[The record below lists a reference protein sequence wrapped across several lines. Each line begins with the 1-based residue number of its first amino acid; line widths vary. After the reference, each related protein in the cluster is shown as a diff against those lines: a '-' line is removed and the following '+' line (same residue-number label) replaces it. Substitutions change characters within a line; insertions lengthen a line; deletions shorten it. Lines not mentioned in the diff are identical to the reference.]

1 MPRSNP
7 KYVKKDKRK
16 SWKKE
21 DMETA
26 ITVVREKKMGT
37 LKAAKTFNVPRT
49 TLQTLSKKLDLT
61 PAQAVCTKL
70 GRKPYLGE
78 DLEKELVSYLLIME
92 QKFYGYT
99 IRDLRRMAYQ
109 IAIRNHLETPFNR
122 NEAGRSW
129 VDLFLNRHKEHLSI
143 RKPCGTSFSRA
154 LGFNKENVQSFF
166 NMLEEAYEKHK
177 FPAER
182 VFNVDETGLSIVQSK
197 IPHVIGR
204 KGKKQIAALTSAERG
219 STVTI
224 IACMSASGVFVPPLV
239 IFPRTN
245 MTQILMKGCPPGSI
259 GRAHPSGWVQSNI
272 FTDWFAHFIE
282 KVCPTENSPV
292 LLILD
297 GHYSHVRNPD
307 LIDMARKSFVTIIC
321 LPPHSTHK
329 LQPLDKTFMG
339 PLKAF
344 YSEEADQSKVV
355 GSTSSS
361 HASFSQCCSSSTPKN
376 LPGPSKQISPFQIA
390 PVPNIKKKVTNRG
403 RKSSSACVITDT
415 PYKEELSKSLEK
427 SAANMSKKKLLFNDF
442 DGSKKKSSNKMTK
455 RPKISSKPESESS
468 DSDGD
473 LPDDSSSDIERPNG
487 HYPDDEDASCLFCN
501 GMFSEDTRGEVWVK
515 CFQCFM
521 WAHSDYYHYE
531 TEPKL
536 IKNLQHPQRKN
547 NFLAGASTAKFCLK
561 RTRALER
568 SRLICKKK
576 QKSSLLVGRTCI
588 KRARDGE

>member
-344 YSEEADQSKVV
+344 YSEEVRQFIRHSNRAVTPYDIMELFGKAYLKVQTGDIAVNGFKATGIFPLNKNIFTEADFIASEIEAEKTCNAPQADQSKVV

-390 PVPNIKKKVTNRG
+390 PVPTS
-403 RKSSSACVITDT
+403 RKRSQIVVA
-415 PYKEELSKSLEK
+415 SLQ
-427 SAANMSKKKLLFNDF
+427 
-442 DGSKKKSSNKMTK
+442 
-455 RPKISSKPESESS
+455 
-468 DSDGD
+468 
-473 LPDDSSSDIERPNG
+473 
-487 HYPDDEDASCLFCN
+487 
-501 GMFSEDTRGEVWVK
+501 V
-515 CFQCFM
+515 
-521 WAHSDYYHYE
+521 
-531 TEPKL
+531 
-536 IKNLQHPQRKN
+536 
-547 NFLAGASTAKFCLK
+547 
-561 RTRALER
+561 
-568 SRLICKKK
+568 
-576 QKSSLLVGRTCI
+576 LV
-588 KRARDGE
+588 